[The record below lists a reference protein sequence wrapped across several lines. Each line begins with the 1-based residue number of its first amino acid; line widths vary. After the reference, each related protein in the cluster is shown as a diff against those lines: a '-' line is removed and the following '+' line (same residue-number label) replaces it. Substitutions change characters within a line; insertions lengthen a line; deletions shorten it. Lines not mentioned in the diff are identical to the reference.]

1 MELDGAGP
9 LKLTVDD
16 ILVQREEKEDMPV
29 ANEGDITVAL
39 DLHRDEDL
47 AREGL
52 AREIVHVIQNIRRE
66 KGLDV
71 SDRIAVTY
79 TDNGNSLAPAFDQF
93 RDYIM
98 GETLCTTLVRAD
110 EVKGDAVDIEGHTTR
125 FEIKVVG

>member
-1 MELDGAGP
+1 
-9 LKLTVDD
+9 
-16 ILVQREEKEDMPV
+16 MPV

-47 AREGL
+47 VREGL

-79 TDNGNSLAPAFDQF
+79 GVADEVAPALDQF

-98 GETLCTTLVRAD
+98 GETLCTSLVRAD
-110 EVKGDAVDIEGHTTR
+110 EVEGDVVDLEGHTVKFLVEKTSS
-125 FEIKVVG
+125 V